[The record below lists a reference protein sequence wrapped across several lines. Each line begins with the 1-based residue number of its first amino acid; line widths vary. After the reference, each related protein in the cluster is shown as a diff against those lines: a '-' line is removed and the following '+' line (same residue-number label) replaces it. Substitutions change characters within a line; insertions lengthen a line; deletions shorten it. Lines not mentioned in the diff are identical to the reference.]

1 MSRCAVFG
9 GFVDCPI
16 FDVDETVSCVDKAV
30 IFGESA
36 DVFVEIIDKA
46 GLVNTDGRNV
56 VDPAVEEGLVFLD
69 AGRFIHGS
77 AGAKNEVIDE
87 SVGVIG
93 EVETSGG
100 GLRRVIVG
108 EKIRIGAELDFV
120 EQDVVITLA
129 DDVDEKLLTRVGD
142 V

>member
-1 MSRCAVFG
+1 MCGFG

-100 GLRRVIVG
+100 GFAKSDSRRKDPDRRRARLRRARCRNYAG
-108 EKIRIGAELDFV
+108 G
-120 EQDVVITLA
+120 
-129 DDVDEKLLTRVGD
+129 
-142 V
+142 